1 MAPLLIGVAALL
13 LVLVGLRAFTHLDA
27 RFVVQSL
34 RRGGGIAALA
44 GAAFFAFSGRFPV
57 AVPLGFLGLGLL
69 DLIPG
74 RAIFGGARPTP
85 GQRSKVRSSMIEMEL
100 DHDTGAMRGTFVAG
114 PYAGTPLDQL
124 PPQTLAAMLSSMDE
138 ESRALLEA
146 YLDRRDSAWREY
158 VKEDAGARA
167 GKAPGKGPMS
177 EEEARQILGVE
188 PGASAIEIRRAHRNL
203 MLKLHPD
210 QGGSTYLAARVN
222 EAKEVLLHTHH

>member
-74 RAIFGGARPTP
+74 RAVFGGGPRPTP
-85 GQRSKVRSSMIEMEL
+85 GQTSKVRSAMIEMEL
-100 DHDTGAMRGTFVAG
+100 
-114 PYAGTPLDQL
+114 
-124 PPQTLAAMLSSMDE
+124 
-138 ESRALLEA
+138 
-146 YLDRRDSAWREY
+146 
-158 VKEDAGARA
+158 
-167 GKAPGKGPMS
+167 
-177 EEEARQILGVE
+177 
-188 PGASAIEIRRAHRNL
+188 
-203 MLKLHPD
+203 
-210 QGGSTYLAARVN
+210 
-222 EAKEVLLHTHH
+222 